1 MRKYLVLQALNKI
14 YKQKCILSQYE
25 LGLQLFR
32 KGFINAFAVIFQLIK
47 NILENGS
54 VVVQTT
60 VITNLPNKR
69 FLVKYSS
76 APCNFI

>member
-1 MRKYLVLQALNKI
+1 M
-14 YKQKCILSQYE
+14 
-25 LGLQLFR
+25 GLQLHR

-60 VITNLPNKR
+60 VVTNLSNKH
-69 FLVKYSS
+69 F
-76 APCNFI
+76 

>member
-14 YKQKCILSQYE
+14 YKQNCVLGQYE

-32 KGFINAFAVIFQLIK
+32 KVFINAFAVVFQLIK

-54 VVVQTT
+54 D
-60 VITNLPNKR
+60 NCFNK
-69 FLVKYSS
+69 SS
-76 APCNFI
+76 